1 MRPGEAVSLQRTKA
15 WWAYSEIRSLR
26 LTEEYRI
33 DPRVPPLS
41 AKIETLC
48 VTSFGFS
55 SVCFGTVSVCVD
67 DAAAQWM
74 TRQLNSRPVHR
85 PVGLAGYRYGTAALS
100 LVVCDDPRHR
110 ERTGSGWPGAKEL
123 LHTGKAGRASA
134 IRATGQA
141 VVSLCWR
148 VSLVRND

>member
-1 MRPGEAVSLQRTKA
+1 MRPGEAVSLQRMKA
-15 WWAYSEIRSLR
+15 WWAYSEVRSLR

-48 VTSFGFS
+48 ATSFGFS
-55 SVCFGTVSVCVD
+55 SVCFGTLSVCVD

-100 LVVCDDPRHR
+100 LWFATIQDIESEQDPARL
-110 ERTGSGWPGAKEL
+110 AL
-123 LHTGKAGRASA
+123 
-134 IRATGQA
+134 
-141 VVSLCWR
+141 
-148 VSLVRND
+148 RNCFIPANTNPQIE